1 LAHPP
6 EVGLPEQVL
15 DFFCKFGM
23 LISMTKLKVL
33 LVTLVVTIAGLGGF
47 FGLRWY
53 KDYFGTTVLLKA
65 GLPPAPKDYAALH
78 KDEVALKGVTEEFKV
93 KYQKSFD
100 EAVQKITEHP
110 DSFLA
115 WMDLAFVKN
124 VFGDYAGA
132 RDIWIYAGELS
143 PSQARSHQNLAFL
156 YFDHYK
162 DYKKAEL
169 EYLLAI
175 EKEPA
180 IISSYKDLAALY
192 RFNFEGRK
200 GESYQMLEQGFQKNR
215 ESGGVELLA
224 QAGIWAMQ
232 DGEIDTAIA
241 YYEEFLK
248 IDPQDPT
255 VLQDLA
261 QLKAMKT
268 KKAQ

>member
-1 LAHPP
+1 
-6 EVGLPEQVL
+6 
-15 DFFCKFGM
+15 
-23 LISMTKLKVL
+23 MTKLKIL
-33 LVTLVVTIAGLGGF
+33 LVILVVATVGLGGF
-47 FGLRWY
+47 FGRRWY
-53 KDYFGTTVLLKA
+53 KEYFGTTVILKP
-65 GLPPAPKDYAALH
+65 GLPPAPKDYATLH
-78 KDEVALKGVTEEFKV
+78 KDEVALQGASEEFKT

-100 EAVQKITEHP
+100 EAIKKIQETP

-124 VFGDYAGA
+124 VLGDYAGA

-162 DYKKAEL
+162 DYEKAEL

-200 GESYQMLEQGFQKNR
+200 GESYQMLELGFQKNK

-224 QAGIWAMQ
+224 QAGVWAMQ
-232 DGEIDTAIA
+232 DGEIDAAIA

-261 QLKAMKT
+261 RLKAMGA